1 MNNYNKALDYQTG
14 LTNSAGKSNEAY
26 SKYLDGVE
34 AATNRLTDASNKLWQ
49 ATINSGLIVFLINAT
64 TNSINLVSALGGLI
78 PVVTTLIGLIFL
90 LNIEKF
96 STSILKLVQNI
107 SLLGG
112 SALINGIK
120 TLVFEIGNGVSAMDA
135 LGIAFGTATVA
146 AAPFI
151 VVLLALAA
159 AYEAIKLASPSVAD
173 FSANLDKA
181 NTAVSDVTSKINGIR
196 DSISSIQGLSDEF
209 DTLQDKI
216 AKLGDVT
223 KLSTDEQKKFTDIQ
237 NQLKSIIPELAGS
250 YDAEGNFIVTE
261 TTKLGPLVE
270 LKQKELDIEEQ
281 LLKIK
286 QDAAVDA
293 AQKSYDADMQKLKD
307 LQEAQKAL
315 MSKTVVWV
323 SPGAENYIS
332 DGIDSVN
339 TQLTEQQLLVQKDK
353 LSLDLMTQGLYDD
366 GHSLVYVAE
375 QANKTSDALDGVASH
390 SYSAFAD
397 ATKVLSG
404 FVDAN
409 NALGGFDFSPLI
421 SQDQSFIKIMDDMK
435 TNSAITIEQVQ
446 ALQKAS
452 VNGKDYL
459 QFVTEVGGQYKLNTE
474 ALKQYMVEEVNQVIL
489 AMQIADKTNAL
500 IPILQAYRDELVSGA
515 TDPAAAQ
522 KAYQDILKDTIDM
535 IKQQVEAQKSALQQE
550 LQDYTDTINAEK
562 AALDSKYE
570 DQKSKLQSE
579 LDGYKSIIDA
589 RKKILDQ
596 LQAEQDYKD
605 KIAEQTKAISDI
617 DNELLQLQFDNSDEA
632 KAKRLQLE
640 DDKTKAL
647 KDLNKT
653 QSDYEFTS
661 EKNAL
666 DAELQSYQD
675 NITKKEKA
683 LDDYHKKET
692 AALDAQLK
700 TFKANIDAKIK
711 ALDAYLSQ
719 TGTITQ
725 DAIALIQTH
734 TNTFYQSLMDWNK
747 KFGSGVDDL
756 TSKWELAL
764 SVIQQA
770 QSAAQNLYN
779 NPPPGSYLNHTVPG
793 FDSGGWV
800 GGAPQL
806 KSNQMFAQLMEGER
820 VVTPDEIKRFMSQTL
835 PSMVATNT
843 TNNNQGNIEINVP
856 VVIYGNPDKNLVD
869 TMTDKIFDKINKAL
883 QIQGHTRTG
892 MAFSV

>member
-49 ATINSGLIVFLINAT
+49 ATINSGLIIFLLNAA
-64 TNSINLVSALGGLI
+64 TNAINLVSALGGLI

-107 SLLGG
+107 SMLSGG
-112 SALINGIK
+112 ALVTGIK
-120 TLVFEIGNGVSAMDA
+120 TLVFEIGNGVGAMDA
-135 LGIAFGTATVA
+135 LGIAFGTATLA

-159 AYEAIKLASPSVAD
+159 AYEAIKLASPSVTD
-173 FSANLDKA
+173 FSANLEKA
-181 NTAVSDVTSKINGIR
+181 NTAVSDVTSKINDIR
-196 DSISSIQGLSDEF
+196 DGISSIRDLSDEF
-209 DTLQDKI
+209 DALREKTSK
-216 AKLGDVT
+216 T
-223 KLSTDEQKKFTDIQ
+223 SDEQKKFTDIQ

-250 YDAEGNFIVTE
+250 YDAEGNFIVDE

-286 QDAAVDA
+286 QDAAIDTA
-293 AQKSYDADMQKLKD
+293 KSAYDADMQKLKD
-307 LQEAQKAL
+307 LQEAQKAI

-323 SPGAENYIS
+323 SPGAEQYIS
-332 DGIDSVN
+332 DGLKSVN
-339 TQLTEQQLLVQKDK
+339 DQLATQQLLVQKDK
-353 LSLDLMTQGLYDD
+353 LNLDLMTQGLYED

-375 QANKTSDALDGVASH
+375 QAANASKNLDEVSKH
-390 SYSAFAD
+390 SYSAFED
-397 ATKVLSG
+397 ASKILK
-404 FVDAN
+404 
-409 NALGGFDFSPLI
+409 GFDFSALTT
-421 SQDQSFIKIMDDMK
+421 QDESFVKIMSDMDK
-435 TNSAITIEQVQ
+435 NSAITIDQVQ

-500 IPILQAYRDELVSGA
+500 IPILQAYRDELIAGA
-515 TDPAAAQ
+515 TDPADAQ

-535 IKQQVEAQKSALQQE
+535 IKEQVNAQKDALQQE
-550 LQDYTDTINAEK
+550 LTDYTNTINDEK
-562 AALDSKYE
+562 AALDTKYE
-570 DQKSKLQSE
+570 KQKSQLTSE
-579 LDGYKSIIDA
+579 LDGYKAIIDA

-711 ALDAYLSQ
+711 ALDTYLSQ

-725 DAIALIQTH
+725 DAIALIQNH

-747 KFGSGVDDL
+747 KFGSGVDDIIA
-756 TSKWELAL
+756 KWNLAL
-764 SVIQQA
+764 TTIQEA
-770 QSAAQNLYN
+770 QSAASGANFNMAPGPN
-779 NPPPGSYLNHTVPG
+779 NYPNPLTY
-793 FDSGGWV
+793 DEGGWAEGV
-800 GGAPQL
+800 PSADENHVFAKLMKGEYSTPPQ
-806 KSNQMFAQLMEGER
+806 
-820 VVTPDEIKRFMSQTL
+820 DIHRFMASTL
-835 PSMVATNT
+835 PSLMATNT
-843 TNNNQGNIEINVP
+843 TNNNQGGDTINIPIT
-856 VVIYGNPDKNLVD
+856 IYGNMDKSLID
-869 TMTDKIFDKINKAL
+869 TFADKIFDKFNKTF
-883 QIQGHTRTG
+883 QMQGKVRPATVFG
-892 MAFSV
+892 I